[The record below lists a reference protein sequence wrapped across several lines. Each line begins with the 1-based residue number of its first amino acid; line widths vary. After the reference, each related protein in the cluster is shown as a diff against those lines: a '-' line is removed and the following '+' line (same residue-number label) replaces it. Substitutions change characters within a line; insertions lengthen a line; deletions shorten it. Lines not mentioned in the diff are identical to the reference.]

1 MALIKTDHQLEQ
13 VMFTFDGNS
22 DVVDVRIMVNYSV
35 EDDVTGEQEARVRKI
50 VSVFDSLPPG
60 INQAAANTF
69 GKRVK
74 ELAVEV

>member
-13 VMFTFDGNS
+13 VMFTFDGNG

-50 VSVFDSLPPG
+50 VSVFDDLPPG
-60 INQAAANTF
+60 INRATANTF

>member
-13 VMFTFDGNS
+13 VMFTFDGNG
-22 DVVDVRIMVNYSV
+22 DVVDVQILVNYAV
-35 EDDVTGEQEARVRKI
+35 EDDVTGEQETRVRKI

-60 INQAAANTF
+60 INQATSNTF

-74 ELAVEV
+74 ELAAGV